1 MQIFLISFQHPIE
14 IAIAVG
20 VVGIMV
26 YVFARSAQTAEGRPP
41 SFTSILTGVNGKILS
56 VLIFVAWAVT
66 FVVLLQIVPQE
77 GASSP
82 YGVLGLVAL
91 FTGFFIMMGFLWSV
105 IGE

>member
-1 MQIFLISFQHPIE
+1 MQIFLIAFQHPIE

-41 SFTSILTGVNGKILS
+41 AFSSVLTGVNGKLLAA
-56 VLIFVAWAVT
+56 LIFIGWAVV
-66 FVVLLQIVPQE
+66 FAVLLQIVPQE
-77 GASSP
+77 GANSP

-91 FTGFFIMMGFLWSV
+91 FTGFFAMMGAVWAV
-105 IGE
+105 VRD